1 VIKGKSLT
9 LSVAETVPLLYLS
22 IKTIGYWFFAGI
34 YDELAAL
41 LLCANMSVMHH
52 FSAPQWC

>member
-9 LSVAETVPLLYLS
+9 LSKAETVPLLYLS

-34 YDELAAL
+34 YDELDAL
-41 LLCANMSVMHH
+41 LLCVNMSVMRH
-52 FSAPQWC
+52 FSAP

>member
-9 LSVAETVPLLYLS
+9 LSVAETVPLLYLT

-34 YDELAAL
+34 CDELGAL
-41 LLCANMSVMHH
+41 FLCVNMSVMRH
-52 FSAPQWC
+52 FSAP

>member
-9 LSVAETVPLLYLS
+9 LSVAETVPLLYLT

-34 YDELAAL
+34 YDELGAPF
-41 LLCANMSVMHH
+41 LCVNMSVMRY
-52 FSAPQWC
+52 FSAPSWC